1 MSSLISLSFFFSRE
15 TFHHHRAVKMMTR
28 SRRESDPDDEDDE
41 REREREREKS
51 FNILLSFCKDDA
63 V

>member
-1 MSSLISLSFFFSRE
+1 M
-15 TFHHHRAVKMMTR
+15 KMMTR
-28 SRRESDPDDEDDE
+28 SRRESAPDDEDDE